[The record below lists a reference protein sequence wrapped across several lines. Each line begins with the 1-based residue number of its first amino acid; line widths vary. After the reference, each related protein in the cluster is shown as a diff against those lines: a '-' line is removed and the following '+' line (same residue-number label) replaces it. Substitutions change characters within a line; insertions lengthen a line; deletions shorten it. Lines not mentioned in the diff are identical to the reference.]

1 MAQKPKR
8 VRTPDYT
15 EEEINIIRSNFIKY
29 NETLSAKHSN
39 ECTQRDKDKIYKSI
53 LFEVNAVGVTERSI
67 QSIKDKWQAL
77 KKTVKEKV
85 AKSARLQRKE
95 RGKTGGGENPTLE
108 DPDVL
113 DGLNDDEKEILEVI
127 PPEQIIGILVNI
139 MNSYL
144 L

>member
-8 VRTPDYT
+8 VRAPDYT

-85 AKSARLQRKE
+85 AKSARVHRK
-95 RGKTGGGENPTLE
+95 PIFS
-108 DPDVL
+108 
-113 DGLNDDEKEILEVI
+113 EKVI
-127 PPEQIIGILVNI
+127 FIFFLKRVISWSPRAVISNIYVARYPPHA
-139 MNSYL
+139 
-144 L
+144 